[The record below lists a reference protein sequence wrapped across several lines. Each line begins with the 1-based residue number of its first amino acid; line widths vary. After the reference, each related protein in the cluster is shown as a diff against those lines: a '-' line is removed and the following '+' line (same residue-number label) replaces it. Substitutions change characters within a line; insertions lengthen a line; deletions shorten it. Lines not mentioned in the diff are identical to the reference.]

1 MWAPNFVATGKKN
14 KRKIFRG
21 MDRASAVFQQI
32 YQITGHLYLNQRKR
46 NSLYEQI
53 FLEDQEIR
61 INEKVGQNQKF
72 ESRTQIF

>member
-1 MWAPNFVATGKKN
+1 
-14 KRKIFRG
+14 